1 MHRVKAVAAGDEALD
16 VERDGRGRHPEL
28 LGHVSL
34 AHDGPVEAG
43 HRAIVC
49 KNNHLLLG
57 GLQATLVA
65 RVRIKLL
72 LHAAT
77 PPLLLSGE

>member
-1 MHRVKAVAAGDEALD
+1 MHRVKAVAASDEPPN

-28 LGHVSL
+28 LSHFSL
-34 AHDGPVEAG
+34 AHDGPIEAG
-43 HRAIVC
+43 KRAIVS
-49 KNNHLLLG
+49 KDDHLLLG
-57 GLQATLVA
+57 GLQAPLVA